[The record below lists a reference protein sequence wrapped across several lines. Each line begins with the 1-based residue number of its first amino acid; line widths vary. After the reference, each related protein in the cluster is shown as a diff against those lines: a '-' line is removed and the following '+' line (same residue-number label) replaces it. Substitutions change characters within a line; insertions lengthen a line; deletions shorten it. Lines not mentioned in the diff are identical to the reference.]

1 MPKIYKMKA
10 SWDEGSQLVSYDFRI
25 GEDLIPLNDKIG
37 QAIQLNYKGE
47 IRCIHCDRPTNKSFS
62 QGYCFPCFKKLAET
76 DSCIIRPHECHHHLG
91 TCRDNKFA
99 EKHCFIPHVVYLANS
114 SGLKVGITRAHQK
127 TTRWAD
133 QGASQAIVLAEVPNR
148 KKAGEIELELSE
160 HLNDKTNWRKMLSL
174 DINPIDLEAKKK
186 EILEF
191 LDEDDQEFAVESK
204 PVELKYPAD
213 YFPDKI
219 KSHNLEKEPELS
231 GVLKGIK
238 GQYLIFEE
246 KVINIR
252 KYQGYICDF
261 KAS

>member
-10 SWDEGSQLVSYDFRI
+10 TWDESTSQVSYDFRM
-25 GEDLIPLNDKIG
+25 GDKLIPLAQHINKPFKLTYTG
-37 QAIQLNYKGE
+37 QIK
-47 IRCIHCDRPTNKSFS
+47 CIHCDRVTNKSFS

-91 TCRDNKFA
+91 TCRDNEFA

-133 QGASQAIVLAEVPNR
+133 QGASQAIVLAEVPHR
-148 KKAGEIELELSE
+148 KKAGEIEVELSE
-160 HLNDKTNWRKMLSL
+160 HISDKTNWRKMLSL
-174 DINPIDLEAKKK
+174 DIKPLDMLQKKT

-191 LDEDDQEFAVESK
+191 LDEDDQEFAIESD
-204 PVELKYPAD
+204 PVELHFPAD
-213 YFPDKI
+213 TFPEKI

-231 GVLKGIK
+231 GILKGIK
-238 GQYLIFEE
+238 GQYLIFED

-252 KYQGYICDF
+252 KYQGYICEL
-261 KAS
+261 SL